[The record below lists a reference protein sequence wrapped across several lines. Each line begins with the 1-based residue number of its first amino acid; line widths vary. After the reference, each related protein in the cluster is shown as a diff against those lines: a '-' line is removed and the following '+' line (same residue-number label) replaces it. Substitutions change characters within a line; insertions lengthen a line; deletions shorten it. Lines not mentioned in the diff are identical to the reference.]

1 MRKVLMTSLVVVVV
15 LRITGVAA
23 VFTMLIVIVVFTST
37 VLPFGVE
44 VFVTIWV
51 SILLTVIDFGA
62 GVITEV

>member
-1 MRKVLMTSLVVVVV
+1 MTSLVVVVV